1 MMRRKQKETGQVSHS
16 MNGRKQ
22 LAEKEQKRGMVR
34 EKREDKNDV
43 GNKKRGEETCGIV
56 LVTPY
61 MK

>member
-1 MMRRKQKETGQVSHS
+1 MRRKQKETGQVSHS

-34 EKREDKNDV
+34 EKRKEEKNDV
-43 GNKKRGEETCGIV
+43 GNKKRAEETCGIV
-56 LVTPY
+56 LATPY

>member
-1 MMRRKQKETGQVSHS
+1 